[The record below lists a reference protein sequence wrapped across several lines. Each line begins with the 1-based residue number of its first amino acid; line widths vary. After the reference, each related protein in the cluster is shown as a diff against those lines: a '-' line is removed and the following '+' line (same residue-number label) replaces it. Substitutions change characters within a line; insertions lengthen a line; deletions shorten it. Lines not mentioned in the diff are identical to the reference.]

1 MNWLLNAKQ
10 VQNKTH
16 SKLCCLLVLTSL
28 YISPS
33 EKEKKKG
40 LHYIYVQL
48 NQTTLIKKYTS
59 INSVLSLNAKRIIVL
74 DLEADIVPPLGS
86 TKDKII
92 NSGHGVMHN
101 GV

>member
-33 EKEKKKG
+33 EKKKRKG
-40 LHYIYVQL
+40 LQYIYVQL
-48 NQTTLIKKYTS
+48 NQTTLIKKIH
-59 INSVLSLNAKRIIVL
+59 INKFCTLSQCKEDYCPR
-74 DLEADIVPPLGS
+74 P
-86 TKDKII
+86 
-92 NSGHGVMHN
+92 
-101 GV
+101 